1 MPYICLRRTDMGDA
15 LNQGTFYVGDLT
27 PNVGQKIFHA
37 GKPAFGA
44 DDIGNVEPSA
54 YAGPI
59 IPVATS
65 AGSTVLTEDPGDT
78 STVTSAEY
86 TGLSAFLLDNCVN
99 GGDASTL
106 AAADA
111 NTVSAALVAEMRN
124 NGGAMTS
131 TTIETIIQLTDAA
144 ITVAASELQNAGFVA
159 GVLRCLAGATYTVPL
174 ETEIEGVGAPGA
186 ATAAGG
192 SFTTAN
198 TRRCGLITMTDG
210 LTASISDGQL
220 SGFISA
226 TFSYL
231 GTAAAAVVV
240 YDDDGSVLS

>member
-27 PNVGQKIFHA
+27 PNVGQKIMHS
-37 GKPAFGA
+37 GEPTFGV

-59 IPVATS
+59 FPVATT

-78 STVTSAEY
+78 SGVTSAEY
-86 TGLSAFLLDNCVN
+86 TGLSAFLLDNCVD
-99 GGDASTL
+99 GADAGTL
-106 AAADA
+106 SAADA
-111 NTVSAALVAEMRN
+111 LTISTALVAEMRT

-131 TTIETIIQLTDAA
+131 AAIETIIQVTDAA
-144 ITVAASELQNAGFVA
+144 VTVAASEIQNAGFVA
-159 GVLRCLAGATYTVPL
+159 GVLRCLAGATYTVPIT
-174 ETEIEGVGAPGA
+174 TEIFAAGGN

-192 SFTTAN
+192 SFTAAN
-198 TRRCGLITMTDG
+198 TRRCGLITLTDS
-210 LTASISDGQL
+210 LTESIRVGQL
-220 SGFISA
+220 EGFIA
-226 TFSYL
+226 AGFSYL
-231 GTAAAAVVV
+231 GTTAAAVVV